1 MRRAGSSVFLMIVF
15 SGALPVAATTAARQA
30 GAPYQPVKVC
40 SLLSLAEVKK
50 LAPWPPHLDS
60 FAKAE
65 EEAIPQGSSCNY
77 PTLDVQVMSF
87 RQSAIDSL
95 KKTDKLEPV
104 PGIGDEAYLRN
115 NKDLYGELFARVG
128 PHLLTVQFNIP
139 TGQTFETSKPT
150 VIGLGKAFAA
160 RLR

>member
-1 MRRAGSSVFLMIVF
+1 MRRAACSVLLAIGLL
-15 SGALPVAATTAARQA
+15 GALSGVTTTAARQT
-30 GAPYQPVKVC
+30 GASYQVVEVC

-50 LAPWPPHLDS
+50 LAPWPPHLDA

-77 PTLDVQVMSF
+77 PTVDVQVMSF
-87 RQSAIDSL
+87 RQSTIDRL

-104 PGIGDEAYLRN
+104 SGIGDEAYLRN
-115 NKDLYGELFARVG
+115 NKDRYSELLARVG

-139 TGQTFETSKPT
+139 TGQTFETTKTT
-150 VIGLGKAFAA
+150 VIGLGKAYAA
-160 RLR
+160 KLR